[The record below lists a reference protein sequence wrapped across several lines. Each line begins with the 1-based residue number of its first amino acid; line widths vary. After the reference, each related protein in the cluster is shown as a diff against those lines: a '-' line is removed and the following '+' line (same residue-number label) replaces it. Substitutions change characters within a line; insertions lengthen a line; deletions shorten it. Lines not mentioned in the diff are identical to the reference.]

1 MAKAPAKS
9 TWTREAEHREFLK
22 ESDAIKI
29 HKEES
34 VLYPKLWARYGTG
47 KGLTWKVLPFNAAT
61 RPKVPKTQGLY
72 AFVVHPSVSDL
83 PPNGWL
89 FYIGEVGATAAPA
102 RTFWKRYDE
111 YLGELDKTTRP
122 KMSMLLERYKGHVH
136 FYYCELDP
144 KVVDLKAVEAELIT
158 AAWPYA
164 NIKDFHVQYRQV
176 RRAFT

>member
-1 MAKAPAKS
+1 MAIKPVKS
-9 TWTREAEHREFLK
+9 KWAVETEHRQFLK
-22 ESDAIKI
+22 ETDAIKI
-29 HKEES
+29 HKEEA
-34 VLYPKLWARYGTG
+34 VLYPKLWSRYGTG
-47 KGLTWKVLPFNAAT
+47 RGLTWKAVPFDAGS
-61 RPKVPKTQGLY
+61 RPKVPKTQGIY
-72 AFVVHPSVSDL
+72 AFVVHPAVSDL

-89 FYIGEVGATAAPA
+89 FYIGEVGATGSAA

-122 KMSMLLERYKGHVH
+122 KMSMLLERYKGYIN

-144 KVVDLKAVEAELIT
+144 AAVDLKQLEAELIT

-176 RRAFT
+176 RRAFS